1 MGRPR
6 VARTL
11 IEFLPAFVVAL
22 LILPFVI
29 SNGQFVPW
37 RPSTIDLQV
46 YVYTVH
52 DLLAGKDI
60 YATRTPHWNLP
71 FIYPPIAAI
80 LMIPSAFGPY
90 PLWQVLWTA
99 GLVWAQN
106 SVLKRCGVR
115 RGVALSVVSAL
126 TVLVVEPIRTTL
138 GYGQI
143 NTVLMAFVLIDLLPR
158 TPERS
163 GTGHPEVS
171 TRGWLIGLAAALK
184 LTPAL
189 FGVFAFAVGRRKVFV
204 QAVLAFL
211 VLTGIGTIF
220 QLGPTRHFYGGL
232 AHGETGAPASPIYV
246 GNQSLTGVVTRLA
259 GNDRIGTVLGGLGL
273 SAIVAVLG
281 LVVAVTWWNKGE
293 KVFALGLVGMTTCL
307 VSPLSWT
314 HHYVW
319 VLPLGIG
326 VLLSRR
332 LPRWAKLIGG
342 IWALWVSLCLM
353 LMVLPYGGGPELRYN
368 AGQQLIANLGPLL
381 GVILIGGLALQ
392 LVSVSRAPAA
402 SPAIRH

>member
-126 TVLVVEPIRTTL
+126 AVLVVEPIRTTL

-163 GTGHPEVS
+163 GTGRPEVS

-232 AHGETGAPASPIYV
+232 AHGKTGAPASPIYV